1 VARRRRQARQGQS
14 EERRGELAGE
24 GEVEGRQHKK
34 RVPAEGESLR
44 GKGRARR
51 GAISRKRGQAEE
63 ERGED
68 KQRE

>member
-1 VARRRRQARQGQS
+1 VVRRRRQATHEQS

-24 GEVEGRQHKK
+24 GEVEGRQHKN
-34 RVPAEGESLR
+34 REPAEEESLR

-51 GAISRKRGQAEE
+51 GGVSRKRGQAEE

-68 KQRE
+68 KPS